1 MSDLVTD
8 LHSEMINSVAPNY
21 SINYEAEALA
31 SFDASGDD
39 LCARTWADSQ
49 CFSVVVLWLH
59 FMITSNLK
67 GMCFNPEPQR
77 AFGVDQK
84 FHLCYNYI

>member
-31 SFDASGDD
+31 SYNATGDD
-39 LCARTWADSQ
+39 LMEALKDYSKKRLDRCIEMQARSAERAAKA
-49 CFSVVVLWLH
+49 
-59 FMITSNLK
+59 MK
-67 GMCFNPEPQR
+67 GEQVEDVSKWIFQWEI
-77 AFGVDQK
+77 A
-84 FHLCYNYI
+84 